1 MHIITFLGNI
11 NHTADI
17 NLHLYTYHY
26 NAMQFT
32 NIQKSTYKHYTYS
45 VCDVRAAQPSIFSLL
60 MCTFTHIY
68 NTEEIVKTTRYFSN
82 VKQFL
87 DRVLFYL
94 KPFSCAHARTSERT
108 HFFPQYAKKKDKNT
122 SQTGPLLALPTQ
134 RPQHTQQ
141 VKHNT
146 TDLYM

>member
-45 VCDVRAAQPSIFSLL
+45 VCDVRAAQPSIFALL

-94 KPFSCAHARTSERT
+94 NLFLVRTPERVNAHIFSHSMLKKRTKIHHKLDLFWRCQPKGRSI
-108 HFFPQYAKKKDKNT
+108 
-122 SQTGPLLALPTQ
+122 
-134 RPQHTQQ
+134 
-141 VKHNT
+141 HNKSST
-146 TDLYM
+146 TPPIYM